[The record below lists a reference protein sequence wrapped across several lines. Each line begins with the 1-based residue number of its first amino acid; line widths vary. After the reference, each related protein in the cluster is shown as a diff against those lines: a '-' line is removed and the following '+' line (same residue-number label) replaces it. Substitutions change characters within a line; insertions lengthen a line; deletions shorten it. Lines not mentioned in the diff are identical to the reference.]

1 MSSTKSRKFNS
12 FFKNIRLAEEF
23 LSTNPQRL
31 SEFNENK
38 TPVSFIAIDSIRL
51 DSTRKIEG
59 ASKLR
64 NNEREE
70 GNNSYLRK
78 SKYSP
83 FKSRNGSSA
92 SNGGPTE
99 NGGKVKSF
107 EGVDEKR
114 LRSTTSF
121 NHPNKF
127 RLGKH
132 KRMKT

>member
-1 MSSTKSRKFNS
+1 M
-12 FFKNIRLAEEF
+12 
-23 LSTNPQRL
+23 

-51 DSTRKIEG
+51 DSTRNIEG
-59 ASKLR
+59 ASKPR

-92 SNGGPTE
+92 SNGGLAE
-99 NGGKVKSF
+99 DGGKVKSF
-107 EGVDEKR
+107 EGIEDKR

-121 NHPNKF
+121 NGPNKF

-132 KRMKT
+132 KRIKTESYTKSKLTPKQQ